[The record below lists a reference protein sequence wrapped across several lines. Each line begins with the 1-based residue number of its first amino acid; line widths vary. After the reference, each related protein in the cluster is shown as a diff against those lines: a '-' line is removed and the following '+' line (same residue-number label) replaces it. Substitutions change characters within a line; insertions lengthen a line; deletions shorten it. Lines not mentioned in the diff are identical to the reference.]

1 MFYKLILSPILQT
14 AFPKFLPNHL
24 SPLLPKEQIQVANG
38 EGVLMKKKKKKKNT
52 HQAIVI
58 SLFSA
63 PIYITCLVSE

>member
-38 EGVLMKKKKKKKNT
+38 EGVLMKKKKKKRKKT
-52 HQAIVI
+52 LIKQL
-58 SLFSA
+58 LF
-63 PIYITCLVSE
+63 PCFLLQFI